1 MSTLTFGH
9 SPDSDDA
16 FMYYPLDIP
25 EKIDTEGVHFRQ
37 ILDDIETL
45 NNAAMKEKY
54 DATAISVAGYP
65 DIADNYAIMASG
77 ASMGEGYGPI
87 VVARENMSFDE
98 LSKSVIAIPGIYTT
112 SFLELELILGKFSYK
127 VIDFDKI
134 IDAVKN
140 NEVDAGLIIHEGQ
153 LTFKEDGLFNVCDIY
168 AWWQKKTGGLP
179 LPLGVDAV
187 KRSLGKEKMEKI
199 ARIHKR
205 AIQYS
210 LDNRDEALLYAARF
224 ARGLKK
230 DNMNKFVGMYVNQRT
245 VDIGADGLKACQIL
259 LDESYKKGL
268 TKKAVKID
276 LVYSPIS

>member
-45 NNAAMKEKY
+45 NNAAMKGKY

-140 NEVDAGLIIHEGQ
+140 NVVDAGLIIHEGQ
-153 LTFKEDGLFNVCDIY
+153 LTFTEDGLFNVCDIY
-168 AWWQKKTGGLP
+168 DWWQKKTGGLP

-259 LDESYKKGL
+259 LDEAYKKGL